1 MATVTTG
8 GSPAAPSTAR
18 RSNVRASW
26 ADVRLLGCVAAV
38 DLVYAAGLLVPYLTR
53 DHDPTTVVPAWLGW
67 PAFATVFVLPLVAVG
82 CGAVAVGRL
91 GAPGGRRRV
100 AAAVLVLAVVGLAAY
115 VSPTGIAAVR
125 WFLD

>member
-1 MATVTTG
+1 MTTA
-8 GSPAAPSTAR
+8 AAPPRAASGA
-18 RSNVRASW
+18 SVAASW
-26 ADVRLLGCVAAV
+26 ADVRLLAYVAAV

-53 DHDPTTVVPAWLGW
+53 DDDPTTFVPAWLGW

-91 GAPGGRRRV
+91 GAPGGRRAV
-100 AAAVLVLAVVGLAAY
+100 AAAVVVLAVAGLAAY
-115 VSPTGIAAVR
+115 VSPAGVSAVR